1 MEVKLPTEGTRYVQA
16 LLLTATAYLQC
27 RAHFLPAV
35 AAYRGYG
42 RPAVPKVP
50 VQALRACLAIG
61 HGTLPLPSV
70 AWVTYDRYMTVTTEV
85 TPLQVLHPPPG
96 LRSGQPDLGGG
107 TCTPLQ
113 V

>member
-70 AWVTYDRYMTVTTEV
+70 AWVRALERAVARSFRTLHLQRIYERCHSREV
-85 TPLQVLHPPPG
+85 SLPCNGRPSLAG
-96 LRSGQPDLGGG
+96 
-107 TCTPLQ
+107 
-113 V
+113 